1 MVPGPVR
8 SNVTEMTQ
16 RPVGR
21 RVVIVGAGGHGRDT
35 LDVFQACN
43 VAVPGSWDVLGFLS
57 EVESEHGRDVAGVP
71 VLGDWRW
78 FGTQERATLPLV
90 VCAVGDPTLRARL
103 VARATELG
111 LSFASVVHPAAVVPP
126 RAIVGTGVLISAGVM
141 ITSSV
146 RIGDH
151 VILNLGCTVAHDAV
165 LGEFVTLAPGVHIS
179 GHVQVGAGCDLGTGA
194 VVLPKVE
201 IGAGTI
207 VGAGAVVIG
216 DLPADVTAVGVPARV
231 IKQRASHAGGR

>member
-1 MVPGPVR
+1 
-8 SNVTEMTQ
+8 MTQ
-16 RPVGR
+16 RPVGG

-43 VAVPGSWDVLGFLS
+43 AAAPGSWDVLGFVS
-57 EVESEHGRDVAGVP
+57 EVEGEHGREIAGVP
-71 VLGDWRW
+71 VLGSWAW
-78 FGTQERATLPLV
+78 FGTQDRASWPLV
-90 VCAVGDPTLRARL
+90 VCAVGDPALRVRL

-126 RAIVGTGVLISAGVM
+126 SAVVGTGVLVSAGVM
-141 ITSSV
+141 TTSSI

-165 LGEFVTLAPGVHIS
+165 LGDFVTLAPGVHVS
-179 GHVQVGAGCDLGTGA
+179 GHVQIGAGCDLGTGA
-194 VVLPKVE
+194 VVLPKVK

-207 VGAGAVVIG
+207 VGAGAVVTR

-231 IKQRASHAGGR
+231 IKQRASHADGR

>member
-1 MVPGPVR
+1 MVPAPVH
-8 SNVTEMTQ
+8 SKVTAMMQ

-43 VAVPGSWDVLGFLS
+43 VAAPGSWDVLGFIS
-57 EVESEHGRDVAGVP
+57 EVEGEHGRTVAGAP
-71 VLGDWRW
+71 VLGGWTW
-78 FGTQERATLPLV
+78 FERQDRAAWPLV
-90 VCAVGDPTLRARL
+90 ACAVGDPAVRLRL

-126 RAIVGTGVLISAGVM
+126 NAVVGIGTLISAGVM
-141 ITSSV
+141 TTSSM
-146 RIGDH
+146 RLGAH

-165 LGEFVTLAPGVHIS
+165 LGDFVTLAPGVHVS
-179 GHVQVGAGCDLGTGA
+179 GHVQIGAGCDLGTGA
-194 VVLPKVE
+194 VVLPKVR
-201 IGAGTI
+201 IGARSI
-207 VGAGAVVIG
+207 VGAGAVVTR

-231 IKQRASHAGGR
+231 IKQRASDADGR